1 MLGTLYGDLV
11 ACSFKQNRMKLGDE
25 LVREDAFFSDKGL
38 MALATADA
46 LMIKDRTSPQSFK
59 TLVADYY
66 YGRDKRR
73 VRFPQWFE
81 QWLKPESGYSYDSD
95 CGMVLPMC
103 CIAAPIDYELSVSLF
118 RLMLSGKASMYATW
132 YLGYLVKA
140 LKEGKSKQ
148 EALLQDEVSMLPGWI
163 NNHSHIKQ
171 DPYNALNSLITAWM
185 AFERAHDYAET
196 VRLAAEMS
204 KDADTRV
211 VTMVAATL
219 AEVYYKPDVEMFR
232 FPKNCT
238 DHYGEVIKRLR
249 EIDGDAA
256 IRQRIEVE
264 LVATHG
270 FDHY

>member
-11 ACSFKQNRMKLGDE
+11 ACSFKQNGMKFGDE

-38 MALATADA
+38 VALATADA
-46 LMIKDRTSPQSFK
+46 LMIKDHTSPLPFK
-59 TLVADYY
+59 TLMADYY

-81 QWLKPESGYSYDSD
+81 YWLNPESGYSYDSN
-95 CGMVLPMC
+95 CGMALPMC
-103 CIAAPIDYELSVSLF
+103 CIAAPIDYELSVSLY
-118 RLMLSGKASMYATW
+118 RLMLSGKAAMYASW
-132 YLGYLVKA
+132 YLGHLVKA

-148 EALLQDEVSMLPGWI
+148 DALMQDDVSMLPGWL
-163 NNHSHIKQ
+163 KKGQFDEQ

-185 AFERAHDYAET
+185 AFERAHDYTET

-232 FPKNCT
+232 FPKGCM
-238 DHYGEVIKRLR
+238 DHYGEVINRLR
-249 EIDGDAA
+249 EIDQDPA
-256 IRQRIEVE
+256 IRRRIEVE
-264 LVATHG
+264 LVATHSFG
-270 FDHY
+270 D